1 VTVISG
7 VYVPLLT
14 AFAADGEID
23 PGACAEHAR
32 WLVEA
37 RVDGLVPFGTSGEGP
52 SVSVREKL
60 TALTALFAAVPGT
73 PIIPAITES
82 SLDSAL
88 QLVEALNDMPAAG
101 LLLLPPFY
109 FRPLSEQALRRFA
122 ERVLAVSAHPV
133 LLYHIPE
140 LAPAVPLQAVADLP
154 VWGVKDSSGD
164 MGYTRSVLATGKGV
178 MVGAEHTIVAA
189 IEAGAQGTIAGLAN
203 VLPEHLLAA
212 VAAARAGDRA
222 RATGILGQAL
232 AFREQLM
239 AGTGPL
245 EWLPMLKL
253 LAQSRHGV
261 SFGPIRP
268 PVPDGPRDL
277 PGSLI
282 PHLQGALAELEPGGA
297 LT

>member
-14 AFAADGEID
+14 AFAADGGID

-37 RVDGLVPFGTSGEGP
+37 QVDGLVPFGTSGEGP
-52 SVSVREKL
+52 SVSVREKIA
-60 TALTALFAAVPGT
+60 TLTALFAAVPGT
-73 PIIPAITES
+73 PVVPAITES

-88 QLVEALNDMPAAG
+88 QLIEAVNDLPAAG
-101 LLLLPPFY
+101 VLLQPPFY
-109 FRPLSEQALRRFA
+109 FRPLSEGALRRFA

-133 LLYHIPE
+133 LLYHIPD
-140 LAPAVPLQAVADLP
+140 LAPAVHLQAVADLP

-164 MGYTRSVLATGKGV
+164 LGYTCAVLAAGKGV

-189 IEAGAQGTIAGLAN
+189 VEAGAQGTIAGLAN

-212 VAAARAGDRA
+212 VAAARAGDSVG
-222 RATGILGQAL
+222 ATRILGQAL
-232 AFREQLM
+232 AFRDQML

-245 EWLPMLKL
+245 EWLPILKL
-253 LAQSRHGV
+253 LAHSRHGV
-261 SFGPIRP
+261 NFGPARP
-268 PVPDGPRDL
+268 PVPDGPAGL
-277 PGSLI
+277 AGSLI
-282 PHLQGALAELEPGGA
+282 PHLQDVLAELEPGAA
-297 LT
+297 LL